1 MSFTASMTGRYSL
14 CFDNSMS
21 RWTAKVVSLFIP
33 HGGASA
39 AASASAAAA
48 SATKLQDLGPMVD
61 SIIKIADTLDAIE
74 QHQHHQR
81 VREQQWRDQGDVTD
95 DRVQW
100 LSLVESVLLIG
111 VTAAQLQY
119 IRAWFRETG
128 QKGRV

>member
-1 MSFTASMTGRYSL
+1 MSVTASMTGRYSL

-21 RWTAKVVSLFIP
+21 RWTAKVISLFIP

-39 AASASAAAA
+39 GASPSAAA

-74 QHQHHQR
+74 AQQHTQR
-81 VREQQWRDQGDVTD
+81 VKEQQWRDEVDVTD

-119 IRAWFRETG
+119 IRHWFKESG